1 MNVGSWL
8 RSLGLAQYEAAFH
21 GNAINEAILPK
32 LTAEDLKDMGVT
44 AVGHRR
50 VLLDAIA
57 ALRGE
62 TAPKQE
68 KTPSAA
74 TEPANKPNRVGGA
87 LPEAERRQ
95 LTVMFCDLVG
105 STALSGRLDPEDMR
119 AVIGAYHRRC
129 AELIERNGGFVAK
142 YMGDGVQTGACHFS
156 RIAPSYWVNVGS
168 DIRGQALQRNRRRCL
183 SSLAKNFLGDD
194 AACNRLCVDDPLRSP
209 DRPNA

>member
-1 MNVGSWL
+1 MIPGSWGGSRPIAVSGSHGPGHGFSVSCAGFRRPVMDLGSWL
-8 RSLGLAQYEAAFH
+8 RSLGLAQYEAAFRE
-21 GNAINEAILPK
+21 NAINEAILPT
-32 LTAEDLKDMGVT
+32 LTAEDLKDIGVM

-62 TAPKQE
+62 TALKQE
-68 KTPSAA
+68 NTPSAA

-119 AVIGAYHRRC
+119 AVIGTYHRC
-129 AELIERNGGFVAK
+129 CTEL
-142 YMGDGVQTGACHFS
+142 
-156 RIAPSYWVNVGS
+156 
-168 DIRGQALQRNRRRCL
+168 
-183 SSLAKNFLGDD
+183 
-194 AACNRLCVDDPLRSP
+194 
-209 DRPNA
+209 